1 MEVVQ
6 QDHFDRLP
14 DALLLLIFNKLLD
27 VKALSRCLSVCK
39 RFSSLIPQTNAL
51 FVSIPPRIPVSKPGY
66 GLCLA
71 SLRIFFNRVFTKP
84 FKHCRRIVASK
95 SPSSKSSN
103 VHHSFINVLKKFEDV
118 KFIHIQFPFYGSG
131 IDLVGGDCLVKWKAE
146 FGGQLKSC
154 IILGA
159 TSYFLAKVKELQ
171 EQEQEEERFLTD
183 DELRVRIIWTIS
195 CLIAASARHHFLK
208 KILLDHP
215 NLESVVISDEQ
226 KQGKLCMGREELVEM
241 RGCMEPFAASKPLL
255 IERTKVSDLSIKLS
269 YAPELELP
277 VSGYR
282 MRGATLVVIRPVDG
296 DLMRKGLSDGELL
309 GSGFDGDHGEEKV
322 FAEAVGEMMK
332 MKKSYVMT
340 MNSF

>member
-27 VKALSRCLSVCK
+27 VKPLSRCLLVCK
-39 RFSSLIPQTNAL
+39 RFSILIPQTNAL
-51 FVSIPPRIPVSKPGY
+51 FVAIPPRIPPSKPPNGF
-66 GLCLA
+66 CLP
-71 SLRIFFNRVFTKP
+71 SLRVFLSKP
-84 FKHCRRIVASK
+84 FKPFRRLVASNSPSTRRISAA
-95 SPSSKSSN
+95 
-103 VHHSFINVLKKFEDV
+103 HHSLNNALNKFQHV
-118 KFIHIQFPFYGSG
+118 KSIHIQFPFSGNG
-131 IDLVGGDCLVKWKAE
+131 IDLVGGDCLMKWKAE

-154 IILGA
+154 IILSA
-159 TSYFLAKVKELQ
+159 TSYFPTEVKQL
-171 EQEQEEERFLTD
+171 QEQEEERFLTD

-215 NLESVVISDEQ
+215 SLESVLITDEK
-226 KQGKLCMGREELVEM
+226 KQGKMSMGREELAEM
-241 RGCMEPFAASKPLL
+241 RGYIGSFSASKLL
-255 IERTKVSDLSIKLS
+255 SSMERTKVPDLSITLW

-282 MRGATLVVIRPVDG
+282 MKGATLVVIRPVDDG
-296 DLMRKGLSDGELL
+296 ELMRKGLSDGELM
-309 GSGFDGDHGEEKV
+309 GSGFDGDHGEEIV
-322 FAEAVGEMMK
+322 FAEAVKEMMK
-332 MKKSYVMT
+332 MKKSYMMT

>member
-1 MEVVQ
+1 MELAQ

-14 DALLLLIFNKLLD
+14 DALLLLIFNKVLD
-27 VKALSRCLSVCK
+27 IKALSRCLSVCK
-39 RFSSLIPQTNAL
+39 RFSSLIPQTNTL
-51 FVSIPPRIPVSKPGY
+51 FVAIPPCIPTSKPAS

-71 SLRIFFNRVFTKP
+71 SLRIFLKGVFTKP
-84 FKHCRRIVASK
+84 LKHFRRIVTLE
-95 SPSSKSSN
+95 SPSGKSSN
-103 VHHSFINVLKKFEDV
+103 FQHSFNNALKKFEDV

-159 TSYFLAKVKELQ
+159 TSKFLQ
-171 EQEQEEERFLTD
+171 EEKESHQQEQEEERFITD

-215 NLESVVISDEQ
+215 SLESVVISDEK
-226 KQGKLCMGREELVEM
+226 KQGKLCMGPKELAEI
-241 RGCMEPFAASKPLL
+241 RGCMESSTPSKPSL
-255 IERTKVSDLSIKLS
+255 IGRTRVPDLSVKLS
-269 YAPELELP
+269 YATELVLP
-277 VSGYR
+277 ASGYR

-296 DLMRKGLSDGELL
+296 EFTRKEISDVEFLE
-309 GSGFDGDHGEEKV
+309 SGFDGEHGEDKV
-322 FAEAVGEMMK
+322 FAEAVREMTK